1 MIVYIYLGDY
11 MGYIFMSVMV
21 MLGAIIFITHTSLKR
36 LNSGDELTKQ
46 K

>member
-11 MGYIFMSVMV
+11 MGYIMSVIV
-21 MLGAIIFITHTSLKR
+21 MLCVIVFITHTSLKR